1 MLPSKLYEALP
12 YVYIGTGVAV
22 LLNYGNWLAV
32 VCALLLTLAGA
43 VVWIL
48 RSDNRRSDVK
58 GARYKYGGKLP
69 FWYYEMLPFLCV
81 MSALFVFSVSKNM
94 YFYPFAMMLLG
105 VGTHLWL
112 LRGSYRKHQRP
123 QQKLQPLKYHQR

>member
-43 VVWIL
+43 VIWIL